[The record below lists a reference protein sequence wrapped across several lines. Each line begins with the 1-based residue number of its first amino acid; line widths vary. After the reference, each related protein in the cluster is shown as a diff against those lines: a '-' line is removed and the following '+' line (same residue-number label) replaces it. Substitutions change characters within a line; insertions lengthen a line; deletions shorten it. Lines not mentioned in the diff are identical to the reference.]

1 MAATRKLPEPTLS
14 SDATETTELRR
25 QLRHLSLALFLTLSF
40 AVIAGLVAL
49 LRFVDLRTLLQA
61 AVVVG
66 GAYWWPACT
75 HSSLIGDTRSGRCV
89 AAGGA
94 GAIAAV
100 DQLLAAVK

>member
-1 MAATRKLPEPTLS
+1 MP
-14 SDATETTELRR
+14 DAPETTELRR
-25 QLRHLSLALFLTLSF
+25 QLRHLSVALFLLLSL
-40 AVIAGLVAL
+40 AVVVGLVAV

-66 GAYWWPACT
+66 GAALVAGLYALLVDRR
-75 HSSLIGDTRSGRCV
+75 HAIRALGV
-89 AAGGA
+89 AAGAA